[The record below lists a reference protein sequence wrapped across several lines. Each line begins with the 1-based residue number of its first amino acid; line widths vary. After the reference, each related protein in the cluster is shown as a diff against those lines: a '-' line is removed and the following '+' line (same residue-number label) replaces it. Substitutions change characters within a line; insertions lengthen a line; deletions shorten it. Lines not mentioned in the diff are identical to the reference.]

1 MPNGHWTWRDA
12 LPSWARRVAL
22 FPELG
27 ISAYS
32 NDDLFHQDVLLDATR
47 NALARI
53 VQESHELVPVLLVGA
68 PLRFE
73 GKLFNCAL
81 IIYRG
86 RLLGIVPKTYIP
98 NYREFYEKRQ
108 FNSGRNAV
116 KREVSFLGELVPFGN
131 DLIFDAT
138 NYDDFSIHVEI
149 CEDLWTP
156 IPPSTYAAL
165 AGATVLANLSAS
177 NITIGKA
184 DYRRDLCASQS
195 GRCIAAYLY
204 SAAGPGESTTDLAW
218 DGHAIIYEN
227 DELLAESERFSSEE
241 QIVVADIDLERLAQ
255 DRMRLTSFNDV
266 VADHRERVQRVR
278 RVPFEF
284 KVPGG
289 DILAPTHCGAFSLRS
304 ERLCRA
310 GTRGVTRLT
319 ISRCMPS

>member
-1 MPNGHWTWRDA
+1 M
-12 LPSWARRVAL
+12 
-22 FPELG
+22 
-27 ISAYS
+27 
-32 NDDLFHQDVLLDATR
+32 
-47 NALARI
+47 
-53 VQESHELVPVLLVGA
+53 LLVGA
-68 PLRFE
+68 PVRFE

-227 DELLAESERFSSEE
+227 DELWPNQSDFPPRNKLWWQTSISS
-241 QIVVADIDLERLAQ
+241 A
-255 DRMRLTSFNDV
+255 
-266 VADHRERVQRVR
+266 
-278 RVPFEF
+278 
-284 KVPGG
+284 
-289 DILAPTHCGAFSLRS
+289 
-304 ERLCRA
+304 
-310 GTRGVTRLT
+310 
-319 ISRCMPS
+319 SRKTGCV